1 MPLSDFKEAFPLLC
15 SRLEQAKRNG
25 RTGQAYLFL
34 GDDPVFL
41 EKFAMAWAQTAA
53 CTGDTPTGESCG
65 HCHPCD
71 LFQRNCYP
79 ECLFLRPQSK
89 SRQITVEAMRQFEY
103 DINLASTPGL
113 LKIGII
119 VEAECLGEEA
129 QNAFLKTLEEP
140 PPNTLLLL
148 LTVNSRKLLPTIR
161 SRCQTISLLRNRQNY
176 DLAVQKGLF
185 TVLSKLKR
193 GAGAGIGLKTSARI
207 TAMFAELHKDAEAL
221 AEETKDHRWDD
232 TEDARIKK
240 QLEEEYIAKIEAEY
254 VRLRESMLSALTA
267 WFLQRFLICQ
277 GVRKDLLPHAEM
289 LEAEEEI
296 FTAPPKPE
304 EAEEDIRLAEELTSC
319 IKANVDERLALDA
332 FCLTVSEKK
341 PKPAFGRA

>member
-1 MPLSDFKEAFPLLC
+1 MPLSDFKESFPLLC

-41 EKFAMAWAQTAA
+41 EKFALAWAQTAA

-103 DINLASTPGL
+103 DINLAATPGL

-176 DLAVQKGLF
+176 DLAAQKGLF

-221 AEETKDHRWDD
+221 AEETKDHRW
-232 TEDARIKK
+232 
-240 QLEEEYIAKIEAEY
+240 AEY

-277 GVRKDLLPHAEM
+277 GVRKELLPHAEM
-289 LEAEEEI
+289 LEAEEDI

>member
-1 MPLSDFKEAFPLLC
+1 
-15 SRLEQAKRNG
+15 
-25 RTGQAYLFL
+25 
-34 GDDPVFL
+34 
-41 EKFAMAWAQTAA
+41 
-53 CTGDTPTGESCG
+53 
-65 HCHPCD
+65 
-71 LFQRNCYP
+71 
-79 ECLFLRPQSK
+79 
-89 SRQITVEAMRQFEY
+89 MRQFEY
-103 DINLASTPGL
+103 DINLAATPGL

-176 DLAVQKGLF
+176 DLAAQKGLF

-277 GVRKDLLPHAEM
+277 GVRKELLPHAEM
-289 LEAEEEI
+289 LEAEEDI
-296 FTAPPKPE
+296 FNSPPKPE

>member
-1 MPLSDFKEAFPLLC
+1 MPLSDFKESFPLLC

-41 EKFAMAWAQTAA
+41 EKFALAWAQTAA

-103 DINLASTPGL
+103 DINLAATPGL

-176 DLAVQKGLF
+176 DLAAQKGLF

-193 GAGAGIGLKTSARI
+193 GAGAGIGLKTSA
-207 TAMFAELHKDAEAL
+207 
-221 AEETKDHRWDD
+221 
-232 TEDARIKK
+232 
-240 QLEEEYIAKIEAEY
+240 
-254 VRLRESMLSALTA
+254 
-267 WFLQRFLICQ
+267 
-277 GVRKDLLPHAEM
+277 
-289 LEAEEEI
+289 
-296 FTAPPKPE
+296 
-304 EAEEDIRLAEELTSC
+304 
-319 IKANVDERLALDA
+319 
-332 FCLTVSEKK
+332 
-341 PKPAFGRA
+341 